1 MTCSD
6 CRAWAFNDIMKTPI
20 ILFAVIALVA
30 TPASAATK
38 EAPSRPA
45 GKQCKWEKVADATL
59 GLEANV
65 QRCDYGFRRIHLYAE
80 GNALLM
86 HYSDGGEDEKLIET
100 FVLKDKETP
109 RDGIKR
115 VFDEHTPDKSL
126 AARCLVQPYRGE
138 GPVPE
143 GAKRY
148 TILPNAALKKELD
161 AKQDPGDIP
170 EPPCGEWGDMPDS
183 VQYYEAQEGVGRIMI
198 VRAGQD
204 EPMFDEKTL
213 RLLPPKE

>member
-1 MTCSD
+1 MTGLDRCTG
-6 CRAWAFNDIMKTPI
+6 AFNDIMKTP
-20 ILFAVIALVA
+20 FAIFIVIAYA
-30 TPASAATK
+30 ANPMFAATK
-38 EAPSRPA
+38 DAPSRPA
-45 GKQCKWEKVADATL
+45 EKQCKWEKISDATL

-65 QRCDYGFRRIHLYAE
+65 QHCDFGFRKINLYAK
-80 GNALLM
+80 GNVLLM

-109 RDGIKR
+109 QQGIKR
-115 VFDEHTPDKSL
+115 VFDEHTPDKAL
-126 AARCLVQPYRGE
+126 AARCLVKPYQGE
-138 GPVPE
+138 DPVPK

-148 TILPNAALKKELD
+148 TVLPNAALKKELD

-170 EPPCGEWGDMPDS
+170 DPPCGEWGDMPDS
-183 VQYYEAQEGVGRIMI
+183 VQYYEAQDGVGRIMI

-213 RLLPPKE
+213 RLLPPAK

>member
-1 MTCSD
+1 MPDESPL
-6 CRAWAFNDIMKTPI
+6 DIT
-20 ILFAVIALVA
+20 AD
-30 TPASAATK
+30 SAAD
-38 EAPSRPA
+38 APVIETPETLA
-45 GKQCKWEKVADATL
+45 ADA
-59 GLEANV
+59 A
-65 QRCDYGFRRIHLYAE
+65 
-80 GNALLM
+80 ALPDAGGASD
-86 HYSDGGEDEKLIET
+86 SDGGEDEKLIET

-109 RDGIKR
+109 QQGVKR

-138 GPVPE
+138 GRVPK

-148 TILPNAALKKELD
+148 TVLPNAALKKELD

-183 VQYYEAQEGVGRIMI
+183 VQYYEVQEGVGRIMI

-213 RLLPPKE
+213 RLLPPEK

>member
-1 MTCSD
+1 MN
-6 CRAWAFNDIMKTPI
+6 APFPI
-20 ILFAVIALVA
+20 FIVIALAAAPVF
-30 TPASAATK
+30 AATK
-38 EAPSRPA
+38 DAPSRLA
-45 GKQCKWEKVADATL
+45 GKQCAWEMVSDAAL
-59 GLEANV
+59 GLEASV
-65 QRCDYGFRRIHLYAE
+65 QRCDYGFRKVHLYAK

-100 FVLKDKETP
+100 CVLKDNETP
-109 RDGIKR
+109 REGIKR
-115 VFDEHTPDKSL
+115 VFDEHTPDKFL
-126 AARCLVQPYRGE
+126 AARCLVQPYQGE
-138 GPVPE
+138 GPVPK

-148 TILPNAALKKELD
+148 TVLPNAALKKELD

-213 RLLPPKE
+213 RLLPPKK